1 MSSDWRRRTVFNST
15 FLPYG
20 FMDFQFLD
28 SLLVRPHARHQ
39 PLGPRYL
46 QTSMQGLLSRLVMGL
61 KFTSRVK
68 LFEHL
73 LNTRFELS
81 KPIKLFKKSLF
92 EILEVEWQLSNADRV
107 ARADRFVALPA
118 PDSFAF

>member
-1 MSSDWRRRTVFNST
+1 
-15 FLPYG
+15 
-20 FMDFQFLD
+20 
-28 SLLVRPHARHQ
+28 
-39 PLGPRYL
+39 
-46 QTSMQGLLSRLVMGL
+46 MQGLLSRLVMGL
-61 KFTSRVK
+61 KFASWVQ

-92 EILEVEWQLSNADRV
+92 EILEIEWQLSNTDRV

-118 PDSFAF
+118 PDSIAFYA